1 MGLCKPRME
10 LKMWMPRKMLVVHN
24 ARETLAD
31 CSKWAW
37 YTTRAQPIGNK
48 NAMPSFPIMY
58 VWWARKMVQ
67 DDQVWYDDICM
78 MLWLC
83 LKALSLFFATEMFLA
98 LLCFVTMRV
107 TRTKVAMICMR
118 EQNFGTWEDTMV
130 YARYDSYA
138 AYVSLM
144 CTSNV
149 ARQFSMA
156 SLDG

>member
-10 LKMWMPRKMLVVHN
+10 LKMWMPRKMLMLHN

-37 YTTRAQPIGNK
+37 YTTRAQPIRNK

-58 VWWARKMVQ
+58 VWWTRKMVQ

-78 MLWLC
+78 MLWLL
-83 LKALSLFFATEMFLA
+83 LKSFVSFLCNRDVPCFA
-98 LLCFVTMRV
+98 FVTMRG
-107 TRTKVAMICMR
+107 TQTKVAMICMR
-118 EQNFGTWEDTMV
+118 EQNFGTWDDTMM

>member
-1 MGLCKPRME
+1 MQTKDWAQNVDATENARVAQRKRDASRL
-10 LKMWMPRKMLVVHN
+10 LKMGVIHYSCTTYKKQKCYAFFPNYVCMVSSQDGPRWPSMI
-24 ARETLAD
+24 
-31 CSKWAW
+31 WW
-37 YTTRAQPIGNK
+37 Y
-48 NAMPSFPIMY
+48 
-58 VWWARKMVQ
+58 
-67 DDQVWYDDICM
+67 CM

-83 LKALSLFFATEMFLA
+83 LKALSLFFCNRDVSSFA
-98 LLCFVTMRV
+98 FVTMRV

-118 EQNFGTWEDTMV
+118 EQNLALYDTMV

-138 AYVSLM
+138 AYVTLM